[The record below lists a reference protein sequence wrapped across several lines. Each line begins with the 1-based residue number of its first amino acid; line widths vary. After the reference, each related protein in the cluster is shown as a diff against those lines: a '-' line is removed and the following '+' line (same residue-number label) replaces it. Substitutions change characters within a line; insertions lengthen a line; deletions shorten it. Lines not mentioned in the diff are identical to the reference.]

1 MQGIITVTEVEEWIP
16 SAAALD
22 LEWLCRCHGCSGPE
36 RTYKHSQQALK
47 EHQQQRRTRGTM
59 EISRGMHG
67 ITFEVVRT
75 VQQERERAKR
85 LLAKAADALVW

>member
-1 MQGIITVTEVEEWIP
+1 
-16 SAAALD
+16 
-22 LEWLCRCHGCSGPE
+22 
-36 RTYKHSQQALK
+36 
-47 EHQQQRRTRGTM
+47 M

-75 VQQERERAKR
+75 VQQERKRAKR